1 MLPRYTTDLQ
11 IDSTRT
17 GVRYYNTALTTSIPK
32 DTFQFKVITQDG
44 DRFDSLAARYYKDA
58 SKWWII
64 AKANG
69 YINGTIFIPGG
80 TELIIPS
87 AGLL

>member
-1 MLPRYTTDLQ
+1 MLSRYTTNLEIEKTDK
-11 IDSTRT
+11 
-17 GVRYYNTALTTSIPK
+17 GVQYYTTILPSPITP
-32 DTFQFKVITQDG
+32 DAFQFKVVTQDG
-44 DRFDSLAARYYKDA
+44 DRFDSLATRYYKDA

-69 YINGTIFIPGG
+69 YVNGTVFIPGG
-80 TELIIPS
+80 IELIIPS

>member
-11 IDSTRT
+11 IDTT
-17 GVRYYNTALTTSIPK
+17 QNGVRYYNTALTTPIAQ
-32 DTFQFKVITQDG
+32 DAFQFKVVTQDG

-69 YINGTIFIPGG
+69 YINGTIFVPGG
-80 TELIIPS
+80 VQLIIPS
-87 AGLL
+87 VGLL